1 MLILGRGA
9 EWRCDNMLTK
19 TNILS
24 KGLPLYES
32 ETN

>member
-19 TNILS
+19 TNILP

-32 ETN
+32 ETD